1 MKRKLTLEEI
11 NFIIEDEDRCGVQNL
26 IQYIFSDK
34 NSTTGLDV
42 IAEIIKENGIDKIGK
57 YEVVKGNTLKI
68 KTNKPSEEIKI

>member
-42 IAEIIKENGIDKIGK
+42 IAEIIKENGIDKI
-57 YEVVKGNTLKI
+57 
-68 KTNKPSEEIKI
+68 